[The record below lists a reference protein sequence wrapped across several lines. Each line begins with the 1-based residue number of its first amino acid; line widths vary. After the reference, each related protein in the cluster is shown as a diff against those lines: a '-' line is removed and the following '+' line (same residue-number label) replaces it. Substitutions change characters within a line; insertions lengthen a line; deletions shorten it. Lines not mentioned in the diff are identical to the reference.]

1 MRVSLISTVLNEG
14 DSIRRLLDSIA
25 AQRRPPDEVIIC
37 DGGSADNTLAVLA
50 EYVDRLPLTV
60 VERPGANI
68 SEGRN
73 VAIRAAQYDLIAVT
87 DAGVR
92 LDPDWLRYLVEPFE
106 RGAAAPLVAGFF
118 LPDTHTAFEVAM
130 GATVLPEVRDVDPA
144 SFTPSSRSV
153 AFRREAWEAVG
164 GYPEWIDFCEDL
176 IFDFRVRACF
186 GLFEFAP
193 QAVARFRPR
202 PTLRAFLRQYY
213 LYARG
218 DGKANLFPRRH
229 LIRYLTYFVALPLI
243 LIAGLFISP
252 WWLLVLLLGGAYMVA
267 TPYRRLLNQWGG
279 LSAGEK
285 LLAALWVPVI
295 RVAGDWAKMA
305 GYPAG
310 RRWRRRSHPPDWRL
324 TSPAS
329 G

>member
-1 MRVSLISTVLNEG
+1 MRISLVVTVLNEG
-14 DSIRRLLDSIA
+14 DSIRRLLDSIL

-50 EYVDRLPLTV
+50 EYQGRLPLAV

-68 SEGRN
+68 STGRN
-73 VAIRAAQYDLIAVT
+73 AAIKVARYDIITVA

-92 LDPDWLRYLVEPFE
+92 LDPDWLLHLAEPFE
-106 RGAAAPLVAGFF
+106 RGAAEPMVAGFF
-118 LPDTHTAFEVAM
+118 LPDTDSAFEVAM
-130 GATVLPEVRDVDPA
+130 GATVLPELRDVNPA
-144 SFTPSSRSV
+144 AFMPSSRSV
-153 AFRREAWEAVG
+153 AFRREAWETVG
-164 GYPEWIDFCEDL
+164 GYPEWIDVCEDL
-176 IFDFRVRACF
+176 IFDFQLAACF
-186 GLFEFAP
+186 GRFVFAP
-193 QAVARFRPR
+193 QAVAYFRPR
-202 PTLRAFLRQYY
+202 STLRAFLRQYY

-229 LIRYLTYFVALPLI
+229 LIRYLTYLVALPLI
-243 LIAGLFISP
+243 ALAGLVLSP
-252 WWLLVLLLGGAYMVA
+252 WWLLALPLGGAYMVA

-279 LSAGEK
+279 LRFGEK
-285 LLAALWVPVI
+285 LAAALWVPVI

-310 RRWRRRSHPPDWRL
+310 RLWRARHHPPDWRN
-324 TSPAS
+324 TPTF